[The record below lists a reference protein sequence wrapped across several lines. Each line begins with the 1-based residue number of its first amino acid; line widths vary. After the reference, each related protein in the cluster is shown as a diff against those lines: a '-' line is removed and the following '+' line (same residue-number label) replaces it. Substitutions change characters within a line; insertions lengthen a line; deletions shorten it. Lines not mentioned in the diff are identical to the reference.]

1 MSVTL
6 LLRTAVSSLLKRP
19 VTRLAALILP
29 KQTRP
34 EPRIPRDR
42 ACIVVVDL
50 SACPYRVR
58 TVCREDRAACAEWHR
73 VTCRCWASHSALQA
87 RRDFYGREAVGHG
100 HRHLRSSGH
109 RPRRCR
115 RDLRWRVGQ
124 SRVATPEE
132 VRPPTTRPSRA
143 IVLCSLR
150 SPRERLLS
158 RGGASTPRTDP
169 RASPRGGRCGLRAAA
184 RPRAVRSGGWR

>member
-6 LLRTAVSSLLKRP
+6 LLRTAVSSLLKRL
-19 VTRLAALILP
+19 VTKLAALILP

-34 EPRIPRDR
+34 EPQNPRDM
-42 ACIVVVDL
+42 ACIAR
-50 SACPYRVR
+50 SSTFVR
-58 TVCREDRAACAEWHR
+58 ARTICREACAERHR
-73 VTCRCWASHSALQA
+73 VTCRCWASHSASQT
-87 RRDFYGREAVGHG
+87 RRDFCGHEAVGHG

-115 RDLRWRVGQ
+115 RDLRRRVGQ
-124 SRVATPEE
+124 SRVANPGE
-132 VRPPTTRPSRA
+132 VRAPTTQPSRA

-184 RPRAVRSGGWR
+184 RPRTVRTGGWR